1 MRLNIFRKVGYL
13 QMSNKPNKKEKPEYL
28 GDMKVSIICLAMCGL
43 VIGCRIVPSIVNAIS
58 SLKSSNTKVVLD
70 ISSSNSNNVSE
81 TVAVTT
87 VPETT
92 TTTEGTTTTE
102 VTSTT
107 TVTTSYKVHILVTGK
122 SDKEYT
128 IYDVVSLQT
137 FEDDNIEI
145 IGYNEYRKIGK
156 TKYYRFKTSTGDV
169 ITATQDSCY
178 LVVEE

>member
-1 MRLNIFRKVGYL
+1 
-13 QMSNKPNKKEKPEYL
+13 MSNKPNKKEKPEYL

>member
-1 MRLNIFRKVGYL
+1 
-13 QMSNKPNKKEKPEYL
+13 MSNKPNKKDKPEYV
-28 GDMKVSIICLAMCGL
+28 GDMKVSIICLAVCGL

-58 SLKSSNTKVVLD
+58 SLKPSNTKVVLD

-81 TVAVTT
+81 TAVITT

-92 TTTEGTTTTE
+92 TTTEETTTTPVTTTTE

-107 TVTTSYKVHILVTGK
+107 TTSYKVHILVTGE

>member
-1 MRLNIFRKVGYL
+1 
-13 QMSNKPNKKEKPEYL
+13 MSKPNKKDKPEYL
-28 GDMKVSIICLAMCGL
+28 GDIKVSIVCLAVCGL
-43 VIGCRIVPSIVNAIS
+43 VIGCRIAPSIINAIS

-70 ISSSNSNNVSE
+70 ISSSNLNNVSE
-81 TVAVTT
+81 TAAVTT

-92 TTTEGTTTTE
+92 TTTEETTTTLVTTTE

-107 TVTTSYKVHILVTGK
+107 TTSYKVHILVTGE

>member
-1 MRLNIFRKVGYL
+1 
-13 QMSNKPNKKEKPEYL
+13 MSKPNKKDKPEYL
-28 GDMKVSIICLAMCGL
+28 GDIKVSIVCLAVCGL

-58 SLKSSNTKVVLD
+58 SLKPSSTKVVLD

-81 TVAVTT
+81 TAAITT

-92 TTTEGTTTTE
+92 TTTEETTTTPVTTT

>member
-1 MRLNIFRKVGYL
+1 
-13 QMSNKPNKKEKPEYL
+13 MSKPNKKDKPEYL
-28 GDMKVSIICLAMCGL
+28 GDIKVSIVCLAVCGL

-81 TVAVTT
+81 TAAVTT

-102 VTSTT
+102 VTST